1 MACHS
6 IEPRDCVFVKGYG
19 FLYFAKNMEKNIG
32 KNLKG
37 KHIQLC
43 QLRFKNFWIIP
54 NESATDVFKFAPKR
68 VIQKTAET
76 TSDIIANK
84 IADVVA
90 KSYAVAKLHD
100 KKNEKIAINPEN
112 TSHTK

>member
-1 MACHS
+1 M
-6 IEPRDCVFVKGYG
+6 
-19 FLYFAKNMEKNIG
+19 
-32 KNLKG
+32 
-37 KHIQLC
+37 
-43 QLRFKNFWIIP
+43 
-54 NESATDVFKFAPKR
+54 DVFKFAPRR

-100 KKNEKIAINPEN
+100 KKK
-112 TSHTK
+112 